1 MAKTTQTA
9 FDVNVLF
16 GAAIQAVGTGAD
28 RETAVKAAAATL
40 KNRTLL
46 DCAQSFMRGEELESA
61 IDAGKQAAAE
71 RASALLQTK
80 GVDVA
85 DIEAV
90 RAGLLPAFWTQDG
103 QAGTPTATATGVD
116 GEKPTAEAKA
126 EARTLYNKIYA
137 RAKRMA
143 AVITGEVSPEVVA
156 LQVPKSL
163 QAEINAMEQRIAAL
177 KEQHTAELVNE
188 AKRRYAEAVKAAKD
202 KAKAKAKKAAK

>member
-1 MAKTTQTA
+1 MAKTTQSA
-9 FDVNVLF
+9 FDHNVLF

-28 RETAVKAAAATL
+28 RDTAVKAAAATI
-40 KNRTLL
+40 KRGTLL
-46 DCAQSFMRGEELESA
+46 ECVQTFMRGEELESA
-61 IDAGKQAAAE
+61 VSAGKQAAVD
-71 RASALLQTK
+71 RASALLQAK

-90 RAGLLPAFWTQDG
+90 RAALLPAFWTQDG

-116 GEKPTAEAKA
+116 GEKPTDEAKA
-126 EARTLYNKIYA
+126 EARTLYNKIFA
-137 RAKRMA
+137 RARRMA
-143 AVITGEVSPEVVA
+143 AAIVGETAPEVVA